1 MTGSSPYPPGFGA
14 PLPGS
19 GPPPPG
25 GPVYGPQPASS
36 VSPTRPAR
44 SGLIGLLASGL
55 AFAALLGIAALIL
68 SIIGLTRSPES
79 PPLATP
85 KVAPQELFVDDAD
98 KPLCEAIGPLMR
110 EESDRTNAFLNKGG
124 DTPERLEAI
133 PQYKSATADWADRI
147 QPVLNQHADP
157 PRYLTRTLQQYIDAV
172 LLYSENLYAD
182 RGPDPFDKSTYDSAV
197 VALGGPLATCYKVGV
212 RW

>member
-1 MTGSSPYPPGFGA
+1 
-14 PLPGS
+14 
-19 GPPPPG
+19 
-25 GPVYGPQPASS
+25 
-36 VSPTRPAR
+36 
-44 SGLIGLLASGL
+44 LASGL
-55 AFAALLGIAALIL
+55 ALAVLLGIAALIL

-85 KVAPQELFVDDAD
+85 EVAPQELFVDDAD

-124 DTPERLEAI
+124 DTPERLAAI